1 VARLLKLNTQTLRN
15 WIIDG
20 SLPCV
25 REGRRVFIRREDL
38 EKLVGTSD
46 IAPGSFLTVDEVA
59 RQFRLNP
66 QTVRNA
72 IDDGRLTA
80 FHVGRRV
87 RIRRADL
94 ESYATPVR
102 WRSLATR
109 RSAGVERSDGL

>member
-1 VARLLKLNTQTLRN
+1 VLDLSDDQLTIAEVARLLQLNAQTLRN
-15 WIIDG
+15 WITDG

-25 REGRRVFIRREDL
+25 REGRRVYFRREDL
-38 EKLVGTSD
+38 EELVGTTD
-46 IAPGSFLTVDEVA
+46 ISPGSLLTVAEVA

-80 FHVGRRV
+80 IHVGRRV

-94 ESYATPVR
+94 ESYAKPA
-102 WRSLATR
+102 SKG
-109 RSAGVERSDGL
+109 S